1 MKAIGSVFRRVRS
14 PAAPIYVGSVKA
26 NIGHL
31 EGGSGLAG
39 ILKCVMILEK
49 GVIPPNPLFEKLNIK
64 INAKQNNIQ
73 VPTSCILWPS
83 TSLRRISVNSF
94 GFGGSNGHVIMDDA
108 YHTLE
113 ALIAKDVF
121 HLSPLTP
128 TVVECEPIKAGNARN
143 DIAEER
149 VAKINSAEVNGMRQ
163 DIAVLGS
170 SENPKE
176 AIYTPIDG
184 SIGTT
189 TLNRAGF
196 VPVASGTAPS
206 DLSDGSCKHQLLV
219 YSARDQA
226 ALKRVLKQYSK
237 YYDDCVLGST
247 SKLHK
252 LAYTLAARRS
262 LMAWRAFTVGKADL
276 KPEAILNSSCMRPS
290 LKPEICFVFT
300 GQGAQY
306 SKMGLELLQ
315 YPVFAST
322 LSQANDVFQE
332 LGAHWSLLDRIE
344 SGEEINLPQF
354 SQPLCTALQIALVEL
369 LKSFNVT
376 PSAVVGHSSGEIGA
390 AYAIG
395 ALSLESACMIAYHRG
410 RLSGQ
415 LASSTCGAMMS
426 ANLQEK
432 DVHAYVNNVLPDGE
446 IHIACVNS
454 PSNVT
459 LAGAEADIN
468 ALKDHLDNDGVFAQK
483 LETGVAY
490 HTPVM
495 QQIAQEYLSCLD
507 LLGCSVPDDIT
518 TPMVSSVT
526 GQKVAPSELS
536 TAQYWVDNLTSP
548 VRFADALQYLT
559 QAAPKLDRIKTVTDY
574 LEIGPHGALRR
585 PVVDTLSNYTE
596 SRYASVLSKFNSPL
610 ETTMEVA
617 GQLFSRGYP
626 VSITA
631 VNQQGG
637 NIGPSS
643 FLVDLPRYP
652 FDHSRQYWHES
663 RLSRDWRLRGA
674 APRSILGIRSSDWNP
689 LEPKW
694 RKMLSVEEEPWIAD
708 HVVDGTIVFP
718 AAGMI
723 VMALEAVK
731 QTVQTQQTISGYLI
745 KEATFAAP
753 ISIQP
758 EEKTE
763 VLTRLRA
770 MQDAYER
777 TSLRFEVVVFVLDN
791 DSWKECFKAVIHA
804 KLKEVPTE
812 VDRGLEARAAKEE
825 LSSSFEQARRL
836 CTNPVTKQSFYKW
849 LDKQKLS
856 YGDAFAL
863 AEDIFWDG
871 NDLCIAR
878 VDISSLSGQYE
889 GVVHPAVLDNCL
901 QICCTAPSEGMLT
914 TLSTF
919 IPHQMR
925 DTLISATGWQYPQTC
940 SIRIQTW
947 SKLNTSL
954 TGIKCSFTT
963 FADDGS
969 LLCQAKHV
977 GMSAVS
983 HNESTGEGRA
993 LLHSIDWK
1001 PQLSLLT
1008 ADQLSDYCKSD
1019 EFLEDETA
1027 AVDYCVRLEN
1037 ALHAYLERKLSRL
1050 QQTINEFQTPTHIK
1064 QFVSWIDR
1072 QLEKRQ
1078 TKVEISDQRL
1088 DEEMEA
1094 LRMIKPSW
1102 RIFLDVAQALPSI
1115 VRGET
1120 DALELLFSTPLAQD
1134 LYDEFFHR
1142 TCNHKLFSYLELA
1155 AHQTPTQK
1163 ILEVGAGTGGMTNR
1177 ILSML
1182 RKIED
1187 ETGGTAFSEYVY
1199 TDVSTAYF
1207 EGASERFADYGDRI
1221 TFKTLDLERDVGAQG
1236 FEPNT
1241 YDVIIA
1247 GSVLHAT
1254 TNLSATLRNL
1264 RLALKPGGQLIFLE
1278 VTAPGCF
1285 VTSFGFGI
1293 LPGWWCGEEESR
1305 AWCPTVTEA
1314 KWDALLRDNGF
1325 SGNDLIIRDYK
1336 DERARY
1342 VSIIVT
1348 SADTPSHAVVG
1359 GLRVL
1364 IVVDDQDEDQR
1375 NLALE
1380 LVKEG
1385 FNFSD
1390 YRPVVFALSQ
1400 VADAEVCLT
1409 DHVLYLADMGKSLL
1423 AEPSEETFQLIQRWV
1438 QQSKQLLWITASSI
1452 SHHHYPYTGLK
1463 DGLLRVIRSE
1473 NNSKRIVSLSFE
1485 NDTSDKTIF
1494 VQHIAQ
1500 TFKSAFEAASPDTE
1514 YVVRDGKVLTG
1525 RLIQEVGLNK
1535 DLNSSIHPQVKHE
1548 AWLPGPALKFDVGT
1562 RGSLDTLRFIEDH
1575 DYNRELGPM
1584 DIEIEI
1590 QAWAIGFRDVFAALG
1605 RLDENEFGTDCAG
1618 VVKRVGTKC
1627 TKICPGDRVCTSQFG
1642 CMRTYVRAN
1651 ELDAIKVPESLS
1663 MEEAC
1668 GVLNPGMTAWYSLID
1683 VAQLQKGEKIL
1694 IHAAS
1699 GATGQVAIQIA
1710 QMVGAEIFAT
1720 VGYDHKKHLLIND
1733 YGIPESH
1740 IFYSRDLSFAQGVMR
1755 VTGGYGVDVVLNS
1768 LVGEGLRE
1776 SWELGATSEAA
1787 IRIVHEL
1794 TEQGVYIAT
1803 PRCDVTVADS
1813 LQRVLEDYGPAMGP
1827 IRGCV
1832 NATMVLQDSI
1842 FDNITHAQWE
1852 STIRSKVLSSW
1863 NLHTLLPTD
1872 LEFFILLSSAS
1883 GTIGNA
1889 GQSNYA
1895 AGCTFQD
1902 SLSQYRVGLGQ
1913 KAVSIDLGPMRTL
1926 GVVAENEALKRTFEK
1941 YQGLTQVEEEE
1952 FVALLDILCDPGYYL
1967 SASMRS
1973 QVTMGIVTP
1982 ADILAQDASDMAL
1995 EHMHRSLF
2003 ARFSHAKTNSSKTGS
2018 GNSINYAALFRQ
2030 AGNTEKMIEIV
2041 TEALVRK
2048 VARALSVQPED
2059 VDIDKPLHLYG
2070 VDSLVAVEIRNW
2082 IRKEFAADVP
2092 IFELMSGKTISTIG
2106 QLITRSSQI
2115 KEGP

>member
-1 MKAIGSVFRRVRS
+1 M
-14 PAAPIYVGSVKA
+14 
-26 NIGHL
+26 
-31 EGGSGLAG
+31 
-39 ILKCVMILEK
+39 
-49 GVIPPNPLFEKLNIK
+49 
-64 INAKQNNIQ
+64 
-73 VPTSCILWPS
+73 T
-83 TSLRRISVNSF
+83 
-94 GFGGSNGHVIMDDA
+94 
-108 YHTLE
+108 
-113 ALIAKDVF
+113 
-121 HLSPLTP
+121 
-128 TVVECEPIKAGNARN
+128 
-143 DIAEER
+143 
-149 VAKINSAEVNGMRQ
+149 
-163 DIAVLGS
+163 
-170 SENPKE
+170 
-176 AIYTPIDG
+176 
-184 SIGTT
+184 
-189 TLNRAGF
+189 
-196 VPVASGTAPS
+196 
-206 DLSDGSCKHQLLV
+206 
-219 YSARDQA
+219 
-226 ALKRVLKQYSK
+226 
-237 YYDDCVLGST
+237 
-247 SKLHK
+247 
-252 LAYTLAARRS
+252 
-262 LMAWRAFTVGKADL
+262 
-276 KPEAILNSSCMRPS
+276 
-290 LKPEICFVFT
+290 
-300 GQGAQY
+300 
-306 SKMGLELLQ
+306 
-315 YPVFAST
+315 
-322 LSQANDVFQE
+322 
-332 LGAHWSLLDRIE
+332 DRIE
-344 SGEEINLPQF
+344 SGEGINLPQF

-415 LASSTCGAMMS
+415 LASSTRGAMMS
-426 ANLQEK
+426 VNLQEK
-432 DVHAYVNNVLPDGE
+432 DVHAYVNNVLPNGE

-483 LETGVAY
+483 LKTGVAY

-643 FLVDLPRYP
+643 FLADLPRYP

-723 VMALEAVK
+723 VMAIEAVK

-770 MQDAYER
+770 IQDAYER

-812 VDRGLEARAAKEE
+812 VDRGLEARAAKQE

-836 CTNPVTKQSFYKW
+836 CTSPVTKQSFYKW
-849 LDKQKLS
+849 LDKQNLS

-889 GVVHPAVLDNCL
+889 GVVHPAVLDNCF

-925 DTLISATGWQYPQTC
+925 DTLISATGWQYPQTR
-940 SIRIQTW
+940 SIRIQTR
-947 SKLNTSL
+947 SKLNISS

-1008 ADQLSDYCKSD
+1008 ADQLSEFCKSD

-1037 ALHAYLERKLSRL
+1037 ALHAYLERQLSRL
-1050 QQTINEFQTPTHIK
+1050 QQTNEFQTPTHIK

-1088 DEEMEA
+1088 GEEMEA

-1278 VTAPGCF
+1278 VTAPDCF

-1305 AWCPTVTEA
+1305 AWCPTVTET
-1314 KWDALLRDNGF
+1314 KWDALLRENGF
-1325 SGNDLIIRDYK
+1325 SGNDLVIRDYK

-1359 GLRVL
+1359 GSRVL
-1364 IVVDDQDEDQR
+1364 IVVDDQDEGQR
-1375 NLALE
+1375 SLALD

-1385 FNFSD
+1385 FDFSD
-1390 YRPVVFALSQ
+1390 YHPVVFALSQ
-1400 VADAEVCLT
+1400 VADAKVCPT

-1423 AEPSEETFQLIQRWV
+1423 AEPSEETFQLIQSWV

-1485 NDTSDKTIF
+1485 NDTSDKSIF
-1494 VQHIAQ
+1494 IQHIAQ

-1525 RLIQEVGLNK
+1525 RLIQEVSLNS

-1651 ELDAIKVPESLS
+1651 ELDTIKVPESLS

-1776 SWELGATSEAA
+1776 SWECVAPYGRFIEIGKADIHANAALPMACFANNVSFTAVDLRHITFHRVDLARQLLHTTLRLVQAGTIRCPSPWHTYPLSAIEEAFRYFQSGKNTGRVVIRVDHSAKVQVRIILECTYCIQLTDQKYLICRRTWRFDGNATYLIAGGLGGVGRSVLRWMASKGARKLIVLSRSGATSEAA
-1787 IRIVHEL
+1787 IQIVREL
-1794 TEQGVYIAT
+1794 TEQGIYIAT

-1813 LQRVLEDYGPAMGP
+1813 LQRVLEDYGSAMGP

-1952 FVALLDILCDPGYYL
+1952 FVALLDILCDPGYYS

-1982 ADILAQDASDMAL
+1982 ADILAQDVNDMAL

-2003 ARFSHAKTNSSKTGS
+2003 ARFSHAKTNSSNTGP

-2082 IRKEFAADVP
+2082 IRKEFVADVP
-2092 IFELMSGKTISTIG
+2092 VFELMSGKTISAIG